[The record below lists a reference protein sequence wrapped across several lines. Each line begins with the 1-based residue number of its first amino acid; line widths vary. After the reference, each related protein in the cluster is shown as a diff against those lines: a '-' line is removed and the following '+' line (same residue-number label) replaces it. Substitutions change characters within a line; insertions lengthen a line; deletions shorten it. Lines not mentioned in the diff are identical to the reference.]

1 MSITSNL
8 DGFDSFHKLMAVI
21 EEEKK
26 DLLSTLKT
34 EKEPAAIYQ
43 AQGGINI
50 LERLIDKINEDE
62 QEEKRDDTEIED

>member
-1 MSITSNL
+1 MSIASNL

-43 AQGGINI
+43 AQGGINV
-50 LERLIDKINEDE
+50 LEKIVEKIDEDE
-62 QEEKRDDTEIED
+62 PEEKKDDTEIED